1 LNWETAVVAGTFEL
15 LAVLI
20 VSAVLTPDVVE
31 LGRMS
36 QVDGGRA
43 EESKLN
49 DDESNTDDDDN
60 DDVNGL
66 KMPADGE
73 EDPKENGDDWS
84 VVPKYS
90 NTERY
95 QYVAKKDDDS
105 EVRFALRLCQ
115 SSTLKIAFIPFAH
128 STALMYVL
136 VRTMGYSTRL
146 SSLLIVRGSR
156 RFLIDITWRE
166 NRQSGRD
173 LNPREVENV
182 MRTPSEIIVLWK
194 KTVSCVARL

>member
-1 LNWETAVVAGTFEL
+1 MAGTFEL

-31 LGRMS
+31 LERMS
-36 QVDGGRA
+36 QVDCGRA

-49 DDESNTDDDDN
+49 DDESNTDDDDD
-60 DDVNGL
+60 DDVNEL

-73 EDPKENGDDWS
+73 ENPKENGDDWS
-84 VVPKYS
+84 IVSKYS
-90 NTERY
+90 NTKRW
-95 QYVAKKDDDS
+95 QYVAKKDDDP
-105 EVRFALRLCQ
+105 EVRCARRLCQ
-115 SSTLKIAFIPFAH
+115 NSTLKIAFIPFAH

-136 VRTMGYSTRL
+136 VRTKGYSKRL

-156 RFLIDITWRE
+156 RFLIDITWME
-166 NRQSGRD
+166 NRQSERD

-182 MRTPSEIIVLWK
+182 MRTPSEIIVWWK
-194 KTVSCVARL
+194 KTV